1 MEKIDDEDDDDG
13 QMMIMID
20 GKRDRIQDKK
30 ECKEWMV
37 VYSIHYLASPS
48 SSSLSSTESPSS
60 SSLSST
66 ESPSSSLLQISL

>member
-20 GKRDRIQDKK
+20 EKRDRIQDKK

-48 SSSLSSTESPSS
+48 SSSLSST
-60 SSLSST
+60 
-66 ESPSSSLLQISL
+66 

>member
-48 SSSLSSTESPSS
+48 SSS
-60 SSLSST
+60 SLSST
-66 ESPSSSLLQISL
+66 ESPSSSLLQISS